1 MLSKG
6 LLGDYMNETALI
18 KTLTGH
24 ADGVLS
30 LSFSPCGKFLATGG
44 EDNTVRLWSIPDG
57 IEIQSVKAHDGDVR
71 ALAFDPDGDVFASA
85 SWDKSVKIWRTA
97 DCGAP
102 AASAKHTAPVNALA
116 FSADGRFL
124 FSGSDDATIKVFS
137 CPDCSLE
144 RTLTPEIGDIKA
156 LAISPSGLLAVGGA
170 ELQFLKGD
178 TGELLKDNDS
188 YAYGIRS
195 LAFSPDGKLLAVGTG
210 MEKRLEMWCGEKL
223 VEVGSLKDSDWIN
236 CVTFTPD
243 GKYVVTGGSAVKV
256 WDPAT
261 GACLK
266 TFEGHTDEI
275 YSVGV
280 SPDGKYIASAS
291 NDKTIK
297 LWSL

>member
-1 MLSKG
+1 
-6 LLGDYMNETALI
+6 MNETALI

-30 LSFSPCGKFLATGG
+30 LVFSPCGKFLVTGG

-57 IEIQSVKAHDGDVR
+57 IEIQAIKAHDGDVR

-85 SWDKSVKIWRTA
+85 SWDKSVKIWKIA
-97 DCGAP
+97 DCDAP
-102 AASAKHTAPVNALA
+102 ASSAKHAAPVNALA
-116 FSADGRFL
+116 FSADGKRL
-124 FSGSDDATIKVFS
+124 FSGSDDATVKVFA

-144 RTLTPEIGDIKA
+144 KTLTPEIGDIKA
-156 LAISPSGLLAVGGA
+156 LAVSPSGLLAVGGA
-170 ELQFLKGD
+170 ELQFLKAD
-178 TGELLKDNDS
+178 TGELFKDNDA

-195 LAFSPDGKLLAVGTG
+195 LAFSPDGKLLAAGTG
-210 MEKRLEMWCGEKL
+210 MEKRLEIWNAETL
-223 VEVGSLKDSDWIN
+223 VEAGSVKDNDWIN

-243 GKYVVTGGSAVKV
+243 GKHVVTGGSAVKV

-266 TFEGHTDEI
+266 TFEGHADEI
-275 YSVGV
+275 HSVDV

-291 NDKTIK
+291 NDKTVK

>member
-6 LLGDYMNETALI
+6 LLGDNMNETALI

-24 ADGVLS
+24 TDGVLS
-30 LSFSPCGKFLATGG
+30 LAFSPCGKFLATGG

-57 IEIQSVKAHDGDVR
+57 IEIQSVKAHDGDV
-71 ALAFDPDGDVFASA
+71 FASA
-85 SWDKSVKIWRTA
+85 SWDKSVKIWKTA
-97 DCGAP
+97 DCGTP
-102 AASAKHTAPVNALA
+102 TSSAKHTAPVNALA

-124 FSGSDDATIKVFS
+124 FSGSDDATVKVFS

-144 RTLTPEIGDIKA
+144 RTLTPEIGAIKA
-156 LAISPSGLLAVGGA
+156 LAVSPSGLLAVGGA
-170 ELQFLKGD
+170 ELQFLKAA

-195 LAFSPDGKLLAVGTG
+195 LAFSPDGKLLAAGTG
-210 MEKRLEMWCGEKL
+210 MEKRLEIWNAEKL
-223 VEVGSLKDSDWIN
+223 EEAGSVKDNDWIN
-236 CVTFTPD
+236 GVTFTPD

-275 YSVGV
+275 HSVDV

-291 NDKTIK
+291 NDQTVK